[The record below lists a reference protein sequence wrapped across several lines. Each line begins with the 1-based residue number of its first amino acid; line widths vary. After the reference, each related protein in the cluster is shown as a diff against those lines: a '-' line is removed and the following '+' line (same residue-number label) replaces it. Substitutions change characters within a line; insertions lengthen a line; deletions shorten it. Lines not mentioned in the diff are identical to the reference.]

1 MQLRRVSLVVI
12 FSLFFCSLIFAQ
24 QPCTSK
30 SRTTRK
36 QKTVVTRYKSSP
48 RISSWQMEKLRS
60 REKFTTDWINRL
72 EKELAR
78 YKQERA
84 EIRKGIKDIIAQDIK
99 EKLEAKERLER
110 DQKEQLYSRDKEIE
124 ALQQMS
130 SEIDTTK

>member
-1 MQLRRVSLVVI
+1 MQLRRVAFVVA

-30 SRTTRK
+30 SKTTHK
-36 QKTVVTRYKSSP
+36 KKTVVTRY
-48 RISSWQMEKLRS
+48 RTNLNISSWQMEKLRS

-72 EKELAR
+72 EKELSR

-84 EIRKGIKDIIAQDIK
+84 EIRKDIKSLIAQDIK
-99 EKLEAKERLER
+99 QKLEAKERLEK
-110 DQKEQLYSRDKEIE
+110 DQKEQLYSKDKEIE

>member
-1 MQLRRVSLVVI
+1 MQLRRVSFVVV
-12 FSLFFCSLIFAQ
+12 FTLFFCSLIFAQ

-30 SRTTRK
+30 SKTTHRK
-36 QKTVVTRYKSSP
+36 KTVLTRYKTTVN
-48 RISSWQMEKLRS
+48 ISSWQMEKLKS

-78 YKQERA
+78 YKQERS
-84 EIRKGIKDIIAQDIK
+84 EIRKDIKSLIAQDVK
-99 EKLEAKERLER
+99 EKLEAKAKLEK

-124 ALQQMS
+124 ALQQLS